1 MSTEINVIVDDGGL
15 SARARQQTQA
25 NRWSKLDA
33 EARAKAEQ
41 KAKDEKAKQDAK
53 TGSTQDGQRS
63 RSTFRAEE
71 PAAFRFGHPWLLLV
85 PDQGPMNLNGD
96 ILGRS
101 NIRGANLF
109 VGESTFAPQ
118 MNLKPFTFGV
128 FGGPDGSALLEAPDG
143 SKEYGRVVARSQSI
157 GAKVRYQAFTLEFY
171 ARSGR
176 SGTELSNSNMTLDPV
191 AGVYVTF
198 SLRAPDNSVMTIDMR
213 HERVAVYPGPTI
225 YSSEYID
232 IGVTNYKP
240 GAVQGYLSY
249 SSYRGPTHPLGSWH
263 HYCVVKRED
272 SINGYVNGVPV
283 ILNGFFGVA
292 GGSGGA
298 TIADAWRDLDP
309 TMVEVTVEG
318 GSYASDPPSPP
329 AIHGLRFVGKALY
342 PPQGFT
348 PPPVIDRP

>member
-1 MSTEINVIVDDGGL
+1 MSTQINVIVDDGGL

-41 KAKDEKAKQDAK
+41 KAKEEQAKQDAK

-109 VGESTFAPQ
+109 VGEDVQAPNQTYKPLTFNAS
-118 MNLKPFTFGV
+118 
-128 FGGPDGSALLEAPDG
+128 GGPSGAALLEAPDVM
-143 SKEYGRVVARSQSI
+143 YGYNRIVARSQSI
-157 GAKVRYQAFTLEFY
+157 GAKVRYQEFTLEFY

-176 SGTELSNSNMTLDPV
+176 SGTELSNPDMADPASEVVV
-191 AGVYVTF
+191 ACEF
-198 SLRAPDNSVMTIDMR
+198 RAPDNSNMYITMV
-213 HERVAVYPGPTI
+213 HSRVAKYPVPSI
-225 YSSEYID
+225 YCTEIID
-232 IGVTNYKP
+232 INVANFKP
-240 GAVQGYLSY
+240 GAVNGQLQHFNWL
-249 SSYRGPTHPLGSWH
+249 GPPPPLGSWH

-283 ILNGFFGVA
+283 ILDGFFGVA

-309 TMVEVTVEG
+309 TMLSVLVDSG
-318 GSYASDPPSPP
+318 NYGSNPPTPP